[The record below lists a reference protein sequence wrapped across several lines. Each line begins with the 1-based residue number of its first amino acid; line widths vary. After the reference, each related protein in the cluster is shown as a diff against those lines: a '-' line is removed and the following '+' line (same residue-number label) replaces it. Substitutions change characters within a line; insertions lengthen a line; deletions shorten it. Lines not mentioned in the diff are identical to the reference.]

1 VIFTIV
7 IALFICLMLIVGIYA
22 KRRTGMGVDEYY
34 LAGRRVGGLI
44 SWATYF
50 STTYSAFML
59 VGLVGYSYMFG
70 VGALGFE
77 LIYLMGLMLAV
88 FFGPYFYAASKVR
101 NCLTP
106 SQILSDRY
114 ESRVVGFAAALIYL
128 VFLIPYMSVQLIGPA
143 IIFDRLSNHTLP
155 FEIGILIMATTTLI
169 YTFIG
174 GMRGVAW
181 TDLIQG
187 LVFLSSALTLLIYVF
202 IMAGGLNAFSILES
216 KYPELLSVPGGM
228 GRFTF
233 TYFLNLT
240 IPWFFFCLS
249 NPQVVQ
255 RFFIPKSPRAMGRM
269 IEGFVAVGFIY
280 TIMVVLVGLIARV
293 FIEPSMVK
301 PRLEPDYVTPTI
313 LEQSPQAL
321 AILLTVGIMA
331 ASISTLD
338 SILLTLS
345 SIVSIDMVGGKYNP
359 IFTGRLSMTI
369 LTIIVVVFA
378 LTRPGVIV
386 ELSVASSAGLLSI
399 VPSSI
404 AAIKWGRGSSIAS
417 LLSIAAGGL
426 ASALIQILK
435 LSLYGLGAGP
445 LTLLLSTAT
454 FIIVSLLTKPPA
466 KSRNYIRE
474 IENYV
479 KLNFSRVS
487 T

>member
-1 VIFTIV
+1 MSLVAVVAVFTG
-7 IALFICLMLIVGIYA
+7 LMLIVGVYA
-22 KRRTGMGVDEYY
+22 KRRTSRGVDEYY
-34 LAGRRVGGLI
+34 LAGRRVSGLV

-59 VGLVGYSYMFG
+59 VGLVGFSYMFG

-88 FFGPYFYAASKVR
+88 FFSPYFYAASRVR
-101 NCLTP
+101 GYLTP
-106 SQILSDRY
+106 SQIIGDRY
-114 ESRVVGFAAALIYL
+114 GSRAAGFTAALVYL

-155 FEIGILIMATTTLI
+155 FEAGVLVMATTTLL
-169 YTFIG
+169 YTLMG

-187 LVFLSSALTLLIYVF
+187 IVFLASALALLLHVLS
-202 IMAGGLNAFSILES
+202 MAGGFSAFSSLEARS
-216 KYPELLSVPGGM
+216 PELLAVPGGM

-255 RFFIPKSPRAMGRM
+255 RFFIPKSPRAMGGM
-269 IEGFVAVGFIY
+269 IKGFVTVGFIY
-280 TIMVVLVGLIARV
+280 TVTTVLIGLLARV

-313 LEQSPQAL
+313 LELSPLPL
-321 AILLTVGIMA
+321 AILVTVGIMA

-345 SIVSIDMVGGKYNP
+345 SIVSVDIAQGRYDPVG
-359 IFTGRLSMTI
+359 IGRLSMAI
-369 LTIIVVVFA
+369 LTFIVVVFA
-378 LTRPGVIV
+378 LSRPGVIV
-386 ELSVASSAGLLSI
+386 ELSVASSAGLLSV
-399 VPSSI
+399 VPSLV
-404 AAIKWGRGSSIAS
+404 AAFKWGRGS
-417 LLSIAAGGL
+417 GL
-426 ASALIQILK
+426 ASILSITVGALTSALTQILK
-435 LSLYGLGAGP
+435 LGLYGLSAGP
-445 LTLLLSTAT
+445 LTLLVSTAT
-454 FIIVSLLTKPPA
+454 FIGVSLATRPPVGS
-466 KSRNYIRE
+466 KDYVRE
-474 IENYV
+474 VEGYV
-479 KLNFSRVS
+479 KIHFSQC
-487 T
+487 

>member
-1 VIFTIV
+1 MNLVFIV
-7 IALFICLMLIVGIYA
+7 IVFVCLMFIVGVYA
-22 KRRTGMGVDEYY
+22 KRRTGLGADEYY
-34 LAGRRVGGLI
+34 LAGRKISSLV

-59 VGLVGYSYMFG
+59 VGLVGFSYMFG

-88 FFGPYFYAASKVR
+88 FFGPYFYAASRVR
-101 NCLTP
+101 NYLTP
-106 SQILSDRY
+106 SQILGDRY
-114 ESRVVGFAAALIYL
+114 ESKTVSFTVALVYL

-155 FEIGILIMATTTLI
+155 FEIGVLIMATTTLT

-187 LVFLSSALTLLIYVF
+187 LIFLSSALALLLYVF
-202 IMAGGLNAFSILES
+202 SMAGGFNAFSILEA

-249 NPQVVQ
+249 NPQVAQ
-255 RFFIPKSPRAMGRM
+255 RFFIPRSPKAMGRM
-269 IEGFVAVGFIY
+269 IKGFVIVGFIY
-280 TIMVVLVGLIARV
+280 TIIVVLIGLIARV
-293 FIEPSMVK
+293 SIEPSMVK
-301 PRLEPDYVTPTI
+301 PRLEPDYVTPAI
-313 LEQSPQAL
+313 LEISPSPL
-321 AILLTVGIMA
+321 AIITMIGIMA

-345 SIVSIDMVGGKYNP
+345 SIISIDIVGGKYEP
-359 IFTGRLSMTI
+359 VFTGRLSMTV
-369 LTIIVVVFA
+369 LTIIAVVFA

-386 ELSVASSAGLLSI
+386 ELSVASSAGLLSV
-399 VPSSI
+399 VPSLI
-404 AAIKWGRGSSIAS
+404 AAFKWRKGSKIAS
-417 LLSIAAGGL
+417 ILSITIGAL
-426 ASALIQILK
+426 TSAFIQLFK
-435 LSLYGLGAGP
+435 LSIYGLGAGP
-445 LTLLLSTAT
+445 LTILVSTIT
-454 FIIVSLLTKPPA
+454 FILVSLLTKPSV
-466 KSRNYIRE
+466 KSENYIME
-474 IENYV
+474 VENYV
-479 KLNFSRVS
+479 KLHFS
-487 T
+487 